1 MNAGQRGFGAII
13 AIVILVIMATL
24 AAGLVRLGTTQQA
37 TSTQDILSAR
47 AWQVARAGNEWGL
60 YQALKSGSC
69 IGAAGTLDLRATT
82 GFSVTVSCSSQS
94 LSNTCTCPLSTCP
107 SPPYPPYYFC
117 EGETSPGNP
126 QAVTTYSI
134 DAVACNSAAC
144 PDAALAATPGYVERR
159 RLVIANTP

>member
-47 AWQVARAGNEWGL
+47 AWQVARAGDEWGL
-60 YQALKSGSC
+60 FQAFNALPPWCVPGPV
-69 IGAAGTLDLRATT
+69 GAAQTVVVATLDLRAST
-82 GFSVTVSCSSQS
+82 GFLVTV
-94 LSNTCTCPLSTCP
+94 TCKSR
-107 SPPYPPYYFC
+107 SFN
-117 EGETSPGNP
+117 EGEKSPDTP
-126 QAVTTYSI
+126 HVITTYSI
-134 DAVACNSAAC
+134 DAIACNFPDPVNGCVNNTSA
-144 PDAALAATPGYVERR
+144 TVPGYVERE